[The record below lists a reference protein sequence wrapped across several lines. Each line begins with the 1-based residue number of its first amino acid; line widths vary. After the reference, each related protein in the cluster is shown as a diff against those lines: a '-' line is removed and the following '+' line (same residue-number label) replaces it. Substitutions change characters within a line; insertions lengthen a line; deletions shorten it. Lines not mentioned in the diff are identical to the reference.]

1 MQKNSGFAC
10 PFYLFSVMYPIG
22 LYIHIPF
29 CKSRCLYCDFYS
41 TVGSGLQAR
50 YVDALVRELMMRKP
64 DMEGH
69 RLKTI
74 YLGGG
79 TPSLLSMELLGK
91 LFYNIYNVYGA
102 FLDDDMEVTIEC
114 NPDDVTETYAE
125 GLRRLPVNRVSMGAQ
140 TFDDARLRFV
150 RRRHKSTDV
159 ARAVRRLRQAGIGN
173 ISLDLMFGFP
183 DETLADVRTDIDA
196 LLSLDVEHVS
206 AYSLMYEEGTPLT
219 RMMERGEVSPIDDE
233 LSRQMYA
240 LLSESLAAAG
250 YEHYEISNWARP
262 GFHSRHNSSYWHDV
276 PYIGIGAAAHSYDQA
291 TRSWNDADLS
301 GYIDA
306 IEAGRRPF
314 GQEAIDGKTRY
325 NDLITTALRTKD
337 GIEVDSLQE
346 PFRSFLVRSAAP
358 AISRKLLALDG
369 GRLHLTREGIFVS
382 DSVFADLIYL

>member
-1 MQKNSGFAC
+1 MQKNSGLEC
-10 PFYLFSVMYPIG
+10 PFYLFCGMYPIG

-50 YVDALVRELMMRKP
+50 YVDALGRELVMRKP
-64 DMEGH
+64 EMEGH

-102 FLDDDMEVTIEC
+102 YLDDDMEVTIEC
-114 NPDDVTETYAE
+114 NPDDVTEAFAE

-140 TFDDARLRFV
+140 TFDDARLQFV
-150 RRRHKSTDV
+150 CRRHKSADV
-159 ARAVRRLRQAGIGN
+159 ARAVSRLRQVGIGN

-183 DETLADVRTDIDA
+183 DETLADVRSDIDA
-196 LLSLDVEHVS
+196 LLSLGVEHVS

-219 RMMERGEVSPIDDE
+219 KMMERGEVTPIDDE
-233 LSRQMYA
+233 LSRQMYD

-262 GFHSRHNSSYWHDV
+262 GFHSRHNSSYWHNV
-276 PYIGIGAAAHSYDQA
+276 PYIGIGAAAHSYDLN
-291 TRSWNDADLS
+291 TRSWNDADLT
-301 GYIDA
+301 GYIDG
-306 IEAGRRPF
+306 IEAGRRSF
-314 GQEAIDGKTRY
+314 GQELIDEKTRY
-325 NDLITTALRTKD
+325 NDLVTTALRTKD

-346 PFRSFLVRSAAP
+346 PFRSFMVRSAAP
-358 AISRKLLALDG
+358 AISRKLLVLEG

-382 DSVFADLIYL
+382 DSIFADLIYL